1 MSTLHLTYTR
11 LRGADRPRRGRCDW
25 RFRGFLRA
33 HGLTMAIPDEVLID
47 LLSPGVSSRDDV
59 ARKAAQRPE
68 DTSPEASVA
77 TQTAQLP
84 REAKI
89 RTPPACPTESSLSVP
104 RDGWEESQVFSQ
116 LLLSLPSEKTYMSP
130 SPEGNAIF
138 SPGELRPVLAAVVV
152 VVVNLYW

>member
-1 MSTLHLTYTR
+1 MGGEQAPPSPVSGVDTPRFPWEPRSGRLYGTR
-11 LRGADRPRRGRCDW
+11 EGG
-25 RFRGFLRA
+25 
-33 HGLTMAIPDEVLID
+33 
-47 LLSPGVSSRDDV
+47 
-59 ARKAAQRPE
+59 K
-68 DTSPEASVA
+68 
-77 TQTAQLP
+77 
-84 REAKI
+84 AKI

-116 LLLSLPSEKTYMSP
+116 LLLSLPSEKTYMSL